1 MPILKIAEILE
12 GKPTLDPKALARV
25 LEGLMAQLDR
35 DPKEAKATLKSLQKS
50 VEKFAAYRK
59 KASIDAALA
68 QLSKSLQGD

>member
-12 GKPTLDPKALARV
+12 GKPSLDPKSLAKV
-25 LEGLMAQLDR
+25 LENLLAQMDK

-59 KASIDAALA
+59 KVAIDAALE
-68 QLSKSLQGD
+68 QLSKSLKGD